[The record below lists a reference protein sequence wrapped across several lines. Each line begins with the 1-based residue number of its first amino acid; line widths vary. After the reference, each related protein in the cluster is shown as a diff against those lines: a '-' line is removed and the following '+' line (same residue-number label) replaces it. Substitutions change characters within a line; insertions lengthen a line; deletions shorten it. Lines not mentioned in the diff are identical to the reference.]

1 MQWVEARAIVKIDST
16 TQVVGV
22 IGWPIE
28 HSLSPAMHNA
38 ALAEMGLNW
47 VYLAFAV
54 SPEDVGRAVGAVRGL
69 SLMGLNVTIPHKQAV
84 TEHVDE
90 IDETAAAL
98 EAVNTI
104 VREGDRLVGHNTD
117 GPGFLRSLEEKGHTV
132 QGKRVVVIG
141 AGGASR
147 SVACA
152 VARAGASALRVLNRT
167 VQRAEQVAALAAD
180 KGGISDV
187 EAGGLSGAWARA
199 AVQEAEVVV
208 DCTSVGMYPN
218 VDEGPVVEGGW
229 LGEGQVVVDLTYN
242 PLRTTMLRAA
252 AAQGAQTVDGAGMLV
267 HQGAIALEY
276 WTGRQAPV
284 ETMREALL
292 AELQDDA

>member
-1 MQWVEARAIVKIDST
+1 VGMRIDT
-16 TQVVGV
+16 ATQVVGV

-54 SPEDVGRAVGAVRGL
+54 SPENVGQAVGAVRGL
-69 SLMGLNVTIPHKQAV
+69 SLRGLNVTIPHKQAV

-104 VREGDRLVGHNTD
+104 VREGQRLVGHNTD
-117 GPGFLRSLEEKGHTV
+117 GPGFLRLLKEQGHTV
-132 QGKRVVVIG
+132 RGKRVAVIG

-147 SVACA
+147 AVAYA

-180 KGGISDV
+180 KGGMSDV
-187 EAGGLSGAWARA
+187 EAGGLSGAWSRA
-199 AVQEAEVVV
+199 AVQEAEVIV

-218 VDEGPVVEGGW
+218 VNEGPVVDGQW
-229 LGEGQVVVDLTYN
+229 LREGQVVVDLTYN

-252 AAQGAQTVDGAGMLV
+252 AARGAQTVEGAGMLV
-267 HQGAIALEY
+267 HQGAIALEH

-284 ETMREALL
+284 ESMREALL
-292 AELQDDA
+292 AELRNDA